1 VAEAADNTPW
11 YIPGGIAQVGVTV
24 NQLTIKDN
32 RAGWQFKLGHSL
44 TEHLA
49 LEAGFI
55 DLGEVAISLTA
66 EVSGKNKRCII
77 T

>member
-44 TEHLA
+44 TNIWRWKLV
-49 LEAGFI
+49 LLI
-55 DLGEVAISLTA
+55 
-66 EVSGKNKRCII
+66 
-77 T
+77 